1 MVDRFPVLWNGA
13 CAGELTAERE
23 GLYTCFHVCCHP
35 PENAV
40 WCAWAV
46 GEQGELRLGVLE
58 PSGGAFVLRRRFSD
72 HMTVPV
78 GRVLRGELRPAGQLQ
93 SQQWEAAAEPEQL
106 FSAAWL
112 RRGLHG
118 LSGAM
123 TCMENGMRCLAL
135 PYDPKVPFP
144 LAELFCFARLRYL
157 GEKAYVEFRFDE
169 KDWPVFG

>member
-1 MVDRFPVLWNGA
+1 M
-13 CAGELTAERE
+13 
-23 GLYTCFHVCCHP
+23 
-35 PENAV
+35 

-72 HMTVPV
+72 HMTVPA
-78 GRVLRGELRPAGQLQ
+78 GRLLRGELRPAGQP
-93 SQQWEAAAEPEQL
+93 SVQWGPAAEPEQL

-112 RRGLHG
+112 RRSVHG

-123 TCMENGMRCLAL
+123 TCTEGGVRCLAL
-135 PYDPKVPFP
+135 PYDPKAPFP